1 MSFASEA
8 PGPSSGCDD
17 SSMALALTIP
27 GVVEGQELQTVHP
40 EPDGVSFAV
49 TFDYN
54 DTASKLMSAY
64 ERGEQLVLV
73 VLTLD
78 VGVVALDD
86 VYVTSAAYAGGSEPT
101 FQCSFQA
108 RAVRWV

>member
-1 MSFASEA
+1 
-8 PGPSSGCDD
+8 
-17 SSMALALTIP
+17 MALALTIP
-27 GVVEGQELQTVHP
+27 GVVDSQDLHTVHP

-54 DTASKLMSAY
+54 DTATKIMSAHQRGDPY
-64 ERGEQLVLV
+64 ELV

-78 VGVVALDD
+78 SGIMALDD
-86 VYVTSAAYAGGSEPT
+86 VYVASASYTGGSSPV
-101 FQCSFQA
+101 FQCSLQA